1 MQTDTDEGVHLALL
15 LHELAD
21 HRLGLTHLGHCEG
34 AHLFRVAVC
43 TLEHTHAVARGGRW
57 GLSTACMPVRTSMR
71 TSIRTHVG
79 KRMRTRVRTRMG
91 VTICAGMG
99 MGNRKLTN
107 IARRKP
113 MCMHMNVR
121 MRKI

>member
-57 GLSTACMPVRTSMR
+57 GLSTACMPVRTSSAAIMLDACFVWR
-71 TSIRTHVG
+71 EECVY
-79 KRMRTRVRTRMG
+79 V
-91 VTICAGMG
+91 
-99 MGNRKLTN
+99 
-107 IARRKP
+107 
-113 MCMHMNVR
+113 
-121 MRKI
+121 